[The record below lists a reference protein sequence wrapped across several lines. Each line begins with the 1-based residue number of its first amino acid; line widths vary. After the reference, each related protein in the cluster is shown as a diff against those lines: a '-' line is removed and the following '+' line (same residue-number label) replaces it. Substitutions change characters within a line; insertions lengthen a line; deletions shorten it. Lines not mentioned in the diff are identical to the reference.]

1 MFLAGLIFISGVSIS
16 LVAAYFSIVGLATMF
31 PGSKEAIIIMG
42 AALEVGKLIAAVWL
56 HKNWHNAFGFLRYYL
71 LSAVIILSIITSMGI
86 FGFLSKSHVEHGAS
100 IEKEQAIISQIEH
113 KIVRKQE
120 FIAQRNELISSLKS
134 SSTNLKEDSNTIIN
148 RLDERIKSLKEEEKS
163 LISIQD
169 NIILK
174 IESKE
179 EVLNEAL
186 KNSKKS
192 TGLFSSN
199 TYNSTLLSQQED
211 RDKIEQD
218 KQSALKKIE
227 DIKLEFNTKIEAV
240 RGKIDEAQQV
250 SKPTVSSDPKI
261 ESYRLD
267 VEKAYEEINNLESE
281 KFEYGSALRALEVEI
296 GPIKYIVGALQEWV
310 GFNVGTEQ
318 AIRIIIVVLIFVFDP
333 LAILLLIAATITYSA
348 SKEEDLPPEVKEI
361 RNKLLEELEE
371 YLNDGG
377 LADHFIERAK
387 K

>member
-42 AALEVGKLIAAVWL
+42 AVLEVGKLIAAVWL
-56 HKNWHNAFGFLRYYL
+56 HKNWHNAFGFLKYYL

-113 KIVRKQE
+113 KIDRKQE
-120 FIAQRNELISSLKS
+120 FITQRNDLISSLQS
-134 SSTNLKEDSNTIIN
+134 SSTDLKEDSNTIID
-148 RLDERIKSLKEEEKS
+148 RLDKRIKSLKEEEKS

-192 TGLFSSN
+192 TGLFSNN
-199 TYNSTLLSQQED
+199 TYNSTLSSQQED
-211 RDKIEQD
+211 RNKIEQD
-218 KQSALKKIE
+218 KQAALNKIQE
-227 DIKLEFNTKIEAV
+227 IKLEFNKKIEEV
-240 RGKIDEAQQV
+240 RVKIDEVQQV

-267 VEKAYEEINNLESE
+267 VEKAYEEINKLESE

-296 GPIKYIVGALQEWV
+296 GPIKYIVGALHEWV
-310 GFNVGTEQ
+310 GFDVGTEQ

-348 SKEEDLPPEVKEI
+348 SKEEELPPEVKEI

-371 YLNDGG
+371 YLNEGG

>member
-71 LSAVIILSIITSMGI
+71 LSAVIILSVITSMGI

-100 IEKEQAIISQIEH
+100 IEKEQAIISQIEQ
-113 KIVRKQE
+113 KIDRKQQ
-120 FIAQRNELISSLKS
+120 FIQQRNELISNLN
-134 SSTNLKEDSNTIIN
+134 STNIGFKEDSNSIIN
-148 RLDERIKSLKEEEKS
+148 RLDERIKSLKEEEQS
-163 LISIQD
+163 LISVQN

-174 IESKE
+174 TESKQ
-179 EVLNEAL
+179 EAL
-186 KNSKKS
+186 DEELENSKKS
-192 TGLFSSN
+192 TGLFSN
-199 TYNSTLLSQQED
+199 NKYSTTLSSQKQD

-218 KQSALKKIE
+218 KQLALNKIE
-227 DIKLEFNTKIEAV
+227 TIKLEFSKKIEEV
-240 RGKIDEAQQV
+240 RVKIDQAQQI
-250 SKPTVSSDPKI
+250 SKPSTSSNPKI

-267 VEKAYEEINNLESE
+267 IEKAYEEINTLESE

-296 GPIKYIVGALQEWV
+296 GPIKYIVGALHEWV
-310 GFNVGTEQ
+310 GFDVGTEQ

-371 YLNDGG
+371 YLNEGG

>member
-42 AALEVGKLIAAVWL
+42 AVLEVGKLIAAVWL
-56 HKNWHNAFGFLRYYL
+56 HKNWHNAFGFLKYYL

-113 KIVRKQE
+113 KIDRKQE
-120 FIAQRNELISSLKS
+120 FITQRNDLISSLQS
-134 SSTNLKEDSNTIIN
+134 SSTDLKEDSNTIID
-148 RLDERIKSLKEEEKS
+148 RLDKRIKSLKEEEKS

-192 TGLFSSN
+192 TGLFSNN

-211 RDKIEQD
+211 RNKIEQD
-218 KQSALKKIE
+218 KQAALNKIEEIKSEFNKKIE
-227 DIKLEFNTKIEAV
+227 EV
-240 RGKIDEAQQV
+240 RVKIDEVQQV

-267 VEKAYEEINNLESE
+267 VEKAYEEINKLESE

-296 GPIKYIVGALQEWV
+296 GPIKYIVGALHEWV
-310 GFNVGTEQ
+310 GFDVGTEQ

-348 SKEEDLPPEVKEI
+348 SKEEELPPEVKEI

-371 YLNDGG
+371 YLNEGG

>member
-71 LSAVIILSIITSMGI
+71 LSAVIILSVITSMGI

-100 IEKEQAIISQIEH
+100 IEKEQAIISQIEQ
-113 KIVRKQE
+113 KIDRKQQ
-120 FIAQRNELISSLKS
+120 FIQQRNELISNLN
-134 SSTNLKEDSNTIIN
+134 STNIGFKEDSNSIIN
-148 RLDERIKSLKEEEKS
+148 RLDERIKSLKEEEQS
-163 LISIQD
+163 LISVQN

-174 IESKE
+174 TESKQ
-179 EVLNEAL
+179 EAL
-186 KNSKKS
+186 DEELENSKKS
-192 TGLFSSN
+192 TGLFSNNKYSA
-199 TYNSTLLSQQED
+199 TLSSQKQD

-218 KQSALKKIE
+218 KQLALNKIE
-227 DIKLEFNTKIEAV
+227 TIKLEFSKKIEEV
-240 RGKIDEAQQV
+240 RVKIDEAQQI
-250 SKPTVSSDPKI
+250 SKPSTSSNPKI

-267 VEKAYEEINNLESE
+267 IEKAYEAINTLESE

-296 GPIKYIVGALQEWV
+296 GPIKYIVGALHEWV
-310 GFNVGTEQ
+310 GFDVGTEQ

-371 YLNDGG
+371 YLNEGG

>member
-42 AALEVGKLIAAVWL
+42 AVLEVGKLIAAVWL
-56 HKNWHNAFGFLRYYL
+56 HKNWHNAFGFLKYYL

-113 KIVRKQE
+113 KIDRKQE
-120 FIAQRNELISSLKS
+120 FITQRNDLISSLQS
-134 SSTNLKEDSNTIIN
+134 SSTDLKEDSNTIID
-148 RLDERIKSLKEEEKS
+148 RLDKRIKSLKEEEKS

-169 NIILK
+169 DIILK

-192 TGLFSSN
+192 TGLFSNN
-199 TYNSTLLSQQED
+199 TYNSTLSSQQED
-211 RDKIEQD
+211 RNKIEQD
-218 KQSALKKIE
+218 KQAALNKIQE
-227 DIKLEFNTKIEAV
+227 IKLEFNKKIEEV
-240 RGKIDEAQQV
+240 RVKIDEVQQV

-267 VEKAYEEINNLESE
+267 VEKAYEEINKLESE

-296 GPIKYIVGALQEWV
+296 GPIKYIVGALHEWV
-310 GFNVGTEQ
+310 GFDVGTEQ

-348 SKEEDLPPEVKEI
+348 SKEEELPPEVKEI

-371 YLNDGG
+371 YLNEGG